1 MITFVPGVL
10 AEAEFYNL
18 KKLSQKI
25 DDKIKEKPKV
35 INQIIYF
42 LLPDRVKYLTV
53 GVAFSKDYID
63 ENPGLIVLF
72 PP

>member
-53 GVAFSKDYID
+53 GVAST
-63 ENPGLIVLF
+63 
-72 PP
+72 